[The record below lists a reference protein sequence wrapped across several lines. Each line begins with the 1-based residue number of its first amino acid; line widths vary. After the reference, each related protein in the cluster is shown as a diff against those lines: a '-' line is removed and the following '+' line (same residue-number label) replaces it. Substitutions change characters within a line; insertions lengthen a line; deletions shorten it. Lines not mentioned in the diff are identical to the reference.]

1 MQTLEKT
8 NYYETTK
15 HFTGLEKDIKKKK
28 KNQRERSIKKEKI
41 RKKK

>member
-1 MQTLEKT
+1 MQTLEKI

-15 HFTGLEKDIKKKK
+15 HFSGLKKEILKKK